1 MRKWIAYMLVFF
13 VTGCSTAEKEIET
26 SIDLTPDSENT
37 EVIQEESKNEEII
50 VDENISSNN
59 EVMNEDALKE
69 NATNLVIDA
78 INDMSN
84 WNSFSSTSSA
94 TTQFTNAEYNSEYI
108 RYIQFVRT
116 PFQVYIDTHNTGT
129 LTQRLEQYG
138 VQYEDGTYN
147 LYENIDN
154 ATFTPTTEPHGMTKD
169 HIQTRKNLLA
179 FALGHSTVSD
189 ATAEE
194 STIVLN
200 ITLNEDQYE
209 EFASL
214 FMEILEI
221 TVPEL
226 DIKSNFVAVRLD
238 IVLDGLDLFGY
249 TVRLQYTPDDIDGA
263 EELYFLEN
271 IESHNDFNYIDAP
284 FSY

>member
-1 MRKWIAYMLVFF
+1 MQKWSIFLITLFLF
-13 VTGCSTAEKEIET
+13 GCATAEKEVET
-26 SIDLTPDSENT
+26 SINLAPDAEETEPAEQPSEDEQTTEDETNT
-37 EVIQEESKNEEII
+37 E
-50 VDENISSNN
+50 DETMSD
-59 EVMNEDALKE
+59 EALLE

-94 TTQFTNAEYNSEYI
+94 TTQFTSTEFNSEYI
-108 RYIQFVRT
+108 RYIQFVRA
-116 PFQVYIDTHNTGT
+116 PFQVYIDTHSTGT
-129 LTQRLEQYG
+129 MVQRVEQYG
-138 VQYEDGTYN
+138 VQYEDGSYN
-147 LYENIDN
+147 LYENNDS
-154 ATFTPTTEPHGMTKD
+154 ATFEETEAPHGMTKD
-169 HIQTRKNLLA
+169 HIQIRKNLLA
-179 FALGHSTVSD
+179 FALGNSNVND
-189 ATAEE
+189 ATAED

-209 EFASL
+209 KFAEL
-214 FMEILEI
+214 FMEILEV
-221 TVPEL
+221 TVPDL

-238 IVLDGLDLFGY
+238 LVLDGLNLFGY

-271 IESHNDFNYIDAP
+271 IETINDFNYIEAP